1 MTTDERPRPAGSD
14 AALSKSARKR
24 EAAAAKRLGEALA
37 ELEPARRARIPLSAA
52 LSDAVEAYRRLTHRE
67 ARRRQLQLIGRLIR
81 EEDRTAIAEA
91 LTQATELTPKQKLA
105 NRRLETWRERLLE
118 DPDALT
124 EYVDAHRGADVQAL
138 RHLIGRTRRARDPDT
153 RANFAR
159 RLFRLLRVHED
170 ARAQD

>member
-1 MTTDERPRPAGSD
+1 MTTEESPPGGSVP
-14 AALSKSARKR
+14 ALSKSARKR

-52 LSDAVEAYRRLTHRE
+52 LSDAIEEYRRLTHRE
-67 ARRRQLQLIGRLIR
+67 ARRRQLQLIGRLLR
-81 EEDRTAIAEA
+81 DEDRASIAEA
-91 LTQATELTPKQKLA
+91 LTQATELTPERKLA

-124 EYVDAHRGADVQAL
+124 EYVDAHRGADVQVL
-138 RHLIGRTRRARDPDT
+138 RHLIGRTRNARDPDT
-153 RANFAR
+153 RADFAR
-159 RLFRLLRVHED
+159 RLLRLLRVHED